1 MILYDLRCTQGHR
14 FEAGLP
20 SMFSDNPDCACGAS
34 TTRLPAAVR
43 RLGEASAGRSREEMP
58 TTWRGIAQG
67 HPDVVRGWH
76 REMTRREK
84 LEERHPELAGDR
96 RPVLAH
102 EGAFSGRP
110 LRAGDALVPEVAKA
124 AFGTGE
130 PSPSD
135 TSAPSARGGA
145 R

>member
-1 MILYDLRCTQGHR
+1 MILYDLRCTAGHR

-20 SMFSDNPDCACGAS
+20 SMFADNPDCPCGAGTS
-34 TTRLPAAVR
+34 RVPAAVR
-43 RLGEASAGRSREEMP
+43 QLGAASAGRSREEMP
-58 TTWRGIAQG
+58 TTWRGISGG

-84 LEERHPELAGDR
+84 LEEKHPELAGDR

-102 EGAFSGRP
+102 EGVFEGRP
-110 LRAGDALVPEVAKA
+110 LRSGDALVPAVAKA
-124 AFGTGE
+124 TFGTSE
-130 PSPSD
+130 TTRP
-135 TSAPSARGGA
+135 AAGGA